1 MLDQVVYD
9 NITVLN
15 LLVILGIF
23 VLAIFASRMIAFYIR
38 RTLKEKIHEDT
49 REITIKL
56 ITYTFV
62 SAAVLYGLIKLNI
75 NLSGLMVAGGVAGV
89 ILGFAS
95 QSIISNLISGI
106 FLIVERP
113 IKIGDQIS
121 IDTHAGYV
129 EDIRIISTTIRTYD
143 GLYVRI
149 PNQNVFT
156 SSIVNYV
163 NHIVRR
169 FEYVVGIRY
178 SDDEKRAIEII
189 RSVIDAHPFALKNP
203 EPQVFVDNLGDNA
216 VNILVRIWSP
226 IGEWYSVKRELLPEI
241 KKRLESEGIEIAFP
255 QRVVWFGNTHSG
267 EQGQASSVPETAG
280 RQAG

>member
-1 MLDQVVYD
+1 MMLDKIVYD

-15 LLVILGIF
+15 LLVILGVF
-23 VLAIFASRMIAFYIR
+23 VFAIVASRMIAFYIR

-49 REITIKL
+49 REVTIKI
-56 ITYTFV
+56 ITYSLV

-75 NLSGLMVAGGVAGV
+75 NLSGLLVAGGVAGV

-113 IKIGDQIS
+113 IKIGDQVN
-121 IDTHAGYV
+121 IDIHAGYV

-156 SSIVNYV
+156 SSIINYV

-178 SDDEKRAIEII
+178 SDDGDKALEII
-189 RSVIDAHPFALKNP
+189 QKVIADHPFALKNP
-203 EPQVFVDNLGDNA
+203 EPQVFVDSLGDNA

-226 IGEWYSVKRELLPEI
+226 IGEWYSVKRELLLEI
-241 KKRLESEGIEIAFP
+241 KKKLESEGIEIAFP
-255 QRVVWFGNTHSG
+255 QRVVWFGDKQ
-267 EQGQASSVPETAG
+267 EPAC
-280 RQAG
+280 R